1 MKRINS
7 KAALL
12 KKRVKVMHGRA
23 EFAGILYLLGT
34 LALTALVAVFPLING
49 TVLAPNAEFPALAI
63 TAMTFYQPFVD
74 LFNNLSACMS

>member
-34 LALTALVAVFPLING
+34 LALTEGEGVGVEQEEAQQHGVKAHQHIFAPEVELVEQTLGVEVTPDVVI
-49 TVLAPNAEFPALAI
+49 
-63 TAMTFYQPFVD
+63 
-74 LFNNLSACMS
+74 